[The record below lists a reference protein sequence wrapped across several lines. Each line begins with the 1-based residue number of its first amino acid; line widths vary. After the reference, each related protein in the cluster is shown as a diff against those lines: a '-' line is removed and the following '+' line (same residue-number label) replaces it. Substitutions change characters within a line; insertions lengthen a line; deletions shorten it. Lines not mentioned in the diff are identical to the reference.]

1 MAGRYK
7 ASPDAALI
15 PYHVARGD
23 ELLQNRITDPST
35 IRRGLDMLSQYG
47 GDLAYTPEMLAR
59 FQTVFMRR
67 FETNQGRETFD
78 MPNGYAVY
86 EDPEMAAFYGVNT
99 SDTAS
104 IRDRKETFDEIVDRL
119 LVESVNELE
128 SEMAGL
134 AQMMQHYNNEEWAR
148 YGVASE
154 APYSHVDPDVTLFRN
169 PDHGWST
176 MAIAAATSEKSN
188 VMDLYEVSPDNVF
201 PTPHPG
207 WEVDRRGHFYNGLD
221 NDDDVAYGF

>member
-1 MAGRYK
+1 MSGRYK
-7 ASPDAALI
+7 ASRDAHLI

-23 ELLQNRITDPST
+23 ELLQDRITDPAT
-35 IRRGLDMLSQYG
+35 IRKGLDMLAQYG

-59 FQTVFMRR
+59 FQEVFMRR
-67 FETNQGRETFD
+67 FETNEGREVFD
-78 MPNGYAVY
+78 MPNYALY
-86 EDPEMAAFYGVNT
+86 EDPDMAAFYGVNT
-99 SDTAS
+99 SDEHS
-104 IRDRKETFDEIVDRL
+104 IQERKETFDEVVDRL
-119 LVESVNELE
+119 LLETVNEIQT
-128 SEMAGL
+128 EMVGL
-134 AQMMQHYNNEEWAR
+134 AEMMQHYNREGWAR
-148 YGVASE
+148 YGVAAE

-188 VMDLYEVSPDNVF
+188 VMDLYEVAPDYVF

-207 WEVDRRGHFYNGLD
+207 WQVDRRGAFYNNLE